1 MIILHYNALIN
12 ERDIMIDLEQLA
24 KELEKMSTRS
34 LIYGVVKAE
43 MEKRG
48 RWKQAPR
55 GKAFKKG
62 QDDRRGEIKKVV

>member
-1 MIILHYNALIN
+1 
-12 ERDIMIDLEQLA
+12 MIDLEQLT
-24 KELEKMSTRS
+24 KELSKMSTRS

-43 MEKRG
+43 MIKRG

-62 QDDRRGEIKKVV
+62 QDDRRKKKKKFYNS

>member
-1 MIILHYNALIN
+1 
-12 ERDIMIDLEQLA
+12 MIDLEQLA
-24 KELEKMSTRS
+24 KELEKMSHRS
-34 LIYGVVKAE
+34 LIYSIVKAE

-62 QDDRRGEIKKVV
+62 ADERRGEIKKVV